1 MNWIMLVC
9 LILLACAI
17 CGQLATMIGQSRVIG
32 EITAGILLGPTVL
45 GAWFPQASTQL
56 FAPESMHVV
65 RSLSELGLIILM
77 VEVPWH
83 AAGIGSKG
91 EGQRVPAL
99 IATLGIVLSFSLGC
113 IVGAWSKT
121 SLAPMQPYWPYVI
134 FCGVALSVT
143 ALPVLVRIIQEHAG
157 IDGRAGQLALSAA
170 VYTDVFAWFA
180 LALVLTLQFSGT
192 TGVVDSLL
200 RVVGLSVY
208 AALTFLLVRPW
219 LRNRAGYTVLG
230 ERSRVALALL
240 YCLFS
245 AQVTAML
252 GFHEA
257 IGAVLAAYVFHDL
270 FSMEQAW
277 RRWVGRFGHLFLTPI
292 FFACSGIQVSL
303 GAFSDPTLWLWLLL
317 FLVGGI
323 VGKVLGSY
331 VGARLSGLTPKVSL
345 ELGVLMNTKGLVELV
360 VLGVGLQ
367 MGVLSESSYSV
378 LLILALVST
387 ALTNP
392 LISLLNRWARK
403 SDAGYSVSPHTGV

>member
-17 CGQLATMIGQSRVIG
+17 CGQLATVIGQSRVIG

-91 EGQRVPAL
+91 GGQRVPAL

-113 IVGAWSKT
+113 IVGAWSKA

-180 LALVLTLQFSGT
+180 LALVLTLQLSGT

-200 RVVGLSVY
+200 RVAGLSVY
-208 AALTFLLVRPW
+208 AALTFLLLRPW
-219 LRNRAGYTVLG
+219 LRKWASYAVLG
-230 ERSRVALALL
+230 ERSKVALALL

-245 AQVTAML
+245 AQVTAIL

-257 IGAVLAAYVFHDL
+257 VGAVMAAYVFHDL
-270 FSMEQAW
+270 LSMEQAW

-292 FFACSGIQVSL
+292 FFASSGIQVSL

-317 FLVGGI
+317 FLVGGT

-331 VGARLSGLTPKVSL
+331 VGAD
-345 ELGVLMNTKGLVELV
+345 TKCFIGTRCVDEYQ
-360 VLGVGLQ
+360 GACGI
-367 MGVLSESSYSV
+367 SSTWCR
-378 LLILALVST
+378 T
-387 ALTNP
+387 AGW
-392 LISLLNRWARK
+392 SAVRK
-403 SDAGYSVSPHTGV
+403 FLWCSPDACACFNGFN

>member
-9 LILLACAI
+9 LILLACTI
-17 CGQLATMIGQSRVIG
+17 CGQLATVIGQSRVIG

-91 EGQRVPAL
+91 GGQRVPAL

-113 IVGAWSKT
+113 IVGAWSKA

-170 VYTDVFAWFA
+170 VYTDVFAWLA
-180 LALVLTLQFSGT
+180 LALVLTLQLSGT

-200 RVVGLSVY
+200 RVAGLSVY
-208 AALTFLLVRPW
+208 AALTFLLLRPW
-219 LRNRAGYTVLG
+219 LRKWASYAVLG
-230 ERSRVALALL
+230 ERSKVALALL

-245 AQVTAML
+245 AQVTAIL

-257 IGAVLAAYVFHDL
+257 VGAVMAAYVFHDL
-270 FSMEQAW
+270 LSMEQAW

-292 FFACSGIQVSL
+292 FFASSGIQVSL

-317 FLVGGI
+317 FLVGGT

-331 VGARLSGLTPKVSL
+331 VGARMSGLTPNVSL

-367 MGVLSESSYSV
+367 AGVLSESSYGV
-378 LLILALVST
+378 LLMLALVSM

-392 LISLLNRWARK
+392 LISLLNRRVRK
-403 SDAGYSVSPHTGV
+403 SDTGYSTSPHTGV

>member
-17 CGQLATMIGQSRVIG
+17 CGQLATVIGQSRVIG

-91 EGQRVPAL
+91 GGQRVPAL

-113 IVGAWSKT
+113 IVGAWSKA

-180 LALVLTLQFSGT
+180 LALVLTLQLSGT

-200 RVVGLSVY
+200 RVAGLSVLCRADVP
-208 AALTFLLVRPW
+208 AA
-219 LRNRAGYTVLG
+219 
-230 ERSRVALALL
+230 
-240 YCLFS
+240 
-245 AQVTAML
+245 
-252 GFHEA
+252 
-257 IGAVLAAYVFHDL
+257 
-270 FSMEQAW
+270 
-277 RRWVGRFGHLFLTPI
+277 
-292 FFACSGIQVSL
+292 
-303 GAFSDPTLWLWLLL
+303 PTLAEK
-317 FLVGGI
+317 VGQLRRPG
-323 VGKVLGSY
+323 
-331 VGARLSGLTPKVSL
+331 
-345 ELGVLMNTKGLVELV
+345 
-360 VLGVGLQ
+360 
-367 MGVLSESSYSV
+367 
-378 LLILALVST
+378 
-387 ALTNP
+387 
-392 LISLLNRWARK
+392 
-403 SDAGYSVSPHTGV
+403 

>member
-17 CGQLATMIGQSRVIG
+17 CGQLATVIGQSRVIG

-91 EGQRVPAL
+91 GGQRVPAL

-113 IVGAWSKT
+113 IVGAWSKA

-180 LALVLTLQFSGT
+180 LALVLTLQLSGT

-200 RVVGLSVY
+200 RVAGLSVY
-208 AALTFLLVRPW
+208 AALTFLLLRPW
-219 LRNRAGYTVLG
+219 LRKWASYAVLG
-230 ERSRVALALL
+230 ERSKVALALL

-245 AQVTAML
+245 AQVTAIL

-257 IGAVLAAYVFHDL
+257 VGAVMAAYVFHDL
-270 FSMEQAW
+270 LSMEQAW

-292 FFACSGIQVSL
+292 FFASSGIQVSL

-317 FLVGGI
+317 FLVGGT

-331 VGARLSGLTPKVSL
+331 VGARMSGLTPNVSL

-367 MGVLSESSYSV
+367 AGVLSESSYGV
-378 LLILALVST
+378 LLMLALVSM

-392 LISLLNRWARK
+392 LISLLNRRVRK
-403 SDAGYSVSPHTGV
+403 SDTGYSTSPHTGV

>member
-9 LILLACAI
+9 LILLACTI
-17 CGQLATMIGQSRVIG
+17 CGQLATVMGQSRVIG

-91 EGQRVPAL
+91 GGQRVPAL

-113 IVGAWSKT
+113 IVGAWSKA

-170 VYTDVFAWFA
+170 VYTDVFAWLA
-180 LALVLTLQFSGT
+180 LALVLTLQLSGT

-200 RVVGLSVY
+200 RVAGLSVY
-208 AALTFLLVRPW
+208 AALTFLLLRPW
-219 LRNRAGYTVLG
+219 LRKWASYAVLG
-230 ERSRVALALL
+230 ERSKVALALL

-245 AQVTAML
+245 AQVTAIL

-257 IGAVLAAYVFHDL
+257 VGAVMAAYVFHDL
-270 FSMEQAW
+270 LSMEQAW

-292 FFACSGIQVSL
+292 FFASSGIQVSL

-317 FLVGGI
+317 FLVGGT

-331 VGARLSGLTPKVSL
+331 VGARMSGLTPNVSL

-367 MGVLSESSYSV
+367 AGVLSESSYGV
-378 LLILALVST
+378 LLMLALVSM

-392 LISLLNRWARK
+392 LISLLNRRVRK
-403 SDAGYSVSPHTGV
+403 SDTGYSTSPHTGV

>member
-1 MNWIMLVC
+1 M
-9 LILLACAI
+9 
-17 CGQLATMIGQSRVIG
+17 
-32 EITAGILLGPTVL
+32 AGN
-45 GAWFPQASTQL
+45 
-56 FAPESMHVV
+56 
-65 RSLSELGLIILM
+65 
-77 VEVPWH
+77 
-83 AAGIGSKG
+83 
-91 EGQRVPAL
+91 
-99 IATLGIVLSFSLGC
+99 
-113 IVGAWSKT
+113 
-121 SLAPMQPYWPYVI
+121 
-134 FCGVALSVT
+134 
-143 ALPVLVRIIQEHAG
+143 
-157 IDGRAGQLALSAA
+157 
-170 VYTDVFAWFA
+170 
-180 LALVLTLQFSGT
+180 
-192 TGVVDSLL
+192 
-200 RVVGLSVY
+200 
-208 AALTFLLVRPW
+208 AALRSPS
-219 LRNRAGYTVLG
+219 RSGYTVLG

-270 FSMEQAW
+270 FSMEHAW

-378 LLILALVST
+378 LLMLALVST

-392 LISLLNRWARK
+392 LISLLNRSARK
-403 SDAGYSVSPHTGV
+403 SDAGYNVSPHTGV